1 MDDPIC
7 CTNCSCIYP
16 PYECCSNPARTW
28 ACPITNTHPVHTHVI
43 AITTAHC
50 HVPATAP
57 ACPFSSQC
65 MCPHANT
72 CKCTVHISVY
82 MHVSL
87 YMYMP
92 VSYDSSMSCCFPFSS
107 IILCLPLLQHSARF
121 ASLRLHRDLRFRR
134 HIGPT
139 FLPSS
144 YPLDLPLH
152 QPMDRRHNDGGFE
165 FVDETERYVRKW
177 KRWSVHMMVKA
188 WSRSQWANLGAWLKW
203 YKKMEADSLRNLA
216 FA

>member
-7 CTNCSCIYP
+7 CTNRSCIYP
-16 PYECCSNPARTW
+16 PYECRSNPARTW
-28 ACPITNTHPVHTHVI
+28 ACHITNTHLVYAHVI
-43 AITTAHC
+43 AIINAQC
-50 HVPATAP
+50 NVALASP
-57 ACPFSSQC
+57 SSCQC

-72 CKCTVHISVY
+72 CKCTVHMSVY

-144 YPLDLPLH
+144 YPLDLRLN
-152 QPMDRRHNDGGFE
+152 QPMDRRRTDEGYE
-165 FVDETERYVRKW
+165 FVDETEIYLRRW

-188 WSRSQWANLGAWLKW
+188 WSRSQWANLGTWLKW
-203 YKKMEADSLRNLA
+203 YKGMEAAKLRKLA

>member
-1 MDDPIC
+1 MDDLIC
-7 CTNCSCIYP
+7 CTNRSCIYP
-16 PYECCSNPARTW
+16 PYECRSNPARTW
-28 ACPITNTHPVHTHVI
+28 ACHITNTHLVYAHVI
-43 AITTAHC
+43 AIINAQC
-50 HVPATAP
+50 NVALASP
-57 ACPFSSQC
+57 SSCQC

-72 CKCTVHISVY
+72 CKCTVHMSVY

-92 VSYDSSMSCCFPFSS
+92 VSYDSSMSWSFRFPS
-107 IILCLPLLQHSARF
+107 IILCLPLLSSTLCSCCINSV
-121 ASLRLHRDLRFRR
+121 ASLPSFRR

-139 FLPSS
+139 SLPSS
-144 YPLDLPLH
+144 YPLDLRLN
-152 QPMDRRHNDGGFE
+152 QPMDRRRTDEGFE
-165 FVDETERYVRKW
+165 FVDEIEIYLHKW

-203 YKKMEADSLRNLA
+203 YKGMEAANLKKLA